1 MWKNNGTAARRMREP
16 LPESSPVD
24 SNRGD
29 GKIPGFISLEL
40 MDLEI
45 FPDNYKIVLLINDKC
60 ILKILTYKDTK
71 YKFYLYLNS
80 TNIYIHT
87 YVYNIRNPYE
97 IEIYICCVCMYVCIF
112 FISFSFW
119 QSKENIYLGLVG
131 IGKIVRVKHTYIHTY
146 IHT

>member
-1 MWKNNGTAARRMREP
+1 MREDSKAILRAWSISMWKNNGTAARRMREP

-60 ILKILTYKDTK
+60 TLKKINIQRYKIL
-71 YKFYLYLNS
+71 NS
-80 TNIYIHT
+80 IY
-87 YVYNIRNPYE
+87 
-97 IEIYICCVCMYVCIF
+97 
-112 FISFSFW
+112 S
-119 QSKENIYLGLVG
+119 
-131 IGKIVRVKHTYIHTY
+131 
-146 IHT
+146 